1 MVLRFSSSYTSPKMT
16 TSRYNQSYHLMPGM
30 DSIIL
35 SGMLSYKH
43 LLILRFEHLS
53 VCVNWVLQLAT
64 MLQCSHLQ
72 RDPLKNWLRLVDVFS
87 LTQVSLDLLQG
98 NQIMENQKGQFTG
111 VAVSRLVWLPRPL
124 FEIHLAKIA
133 HTIWIQRPQCSVNLK
148 FLKAK
153 TGIYENGLWRVSPSC
168 RWTQAWRRSCVRMS
182 RLSGLWLSWPSLD
195 AR

>member
-1 MVLRFSSSYTSPKMT
+1 
-16 TSRYNQSYHLMPGM
+16 MPGM

-98 NQIMENQKGQFTG
+98 NQIK
-111 VAVSRLVWLPRPL
+111 R
-124 FEIHLAKIA
+124 
-133 HTIWIQRPQCSVNLK
+133 QRPGFTKMGC
-148 FLKAK
+148 
-153 TGIYENGLWRVSPSC
+153 GG
-168 RWTQAWRRSCVRMS
+168 
-182 RLSGLWLSWPSLD
+182 SLLLVVGCK
-195 AR
+195 REGEVV